1 MACWQELYKMLLDE
15 QMSAYDIV
23 EKLAVKP
30 SRLKRMLESKR
41 LAARLRM
48 VESVVD
54 RRAAHVIIAAVD
66 TAMPELSKLTRADK
80 PETARR
86 ACLDVIATAKQVY
99 REQKQHKWPPLSPAG
114 ADRQGSAA
122 ADRLSSAAARP
133 VPAEG
138 DSAARTKPAASQE
151 ADRAA
156 GEPARS
162 PGPGEVAPAAAAP
175 PGDGRQG
182 PPRKK
187 REGKVQMT
195 LESFEAM
202 VAERRRWREQIKRHG
217 GERIARLIQSGRLEG
232 RRRRFGI

>member
-23 EKLAVKP
+23 EKLDVKP

-41 LAARLRM
+41 LAARLGM
-48 VESVVD
+48 VESLVD

-66 TAMPELSKLTRADK
+66 TAMPGLSKLTRADK

-99 REQKQHKWPPLSPAG
+99 REQKQHKWPPLS
-114 ADRQGSAA
+114 AA
-122 ADRLSSAAARP
+122 ADRHDSAAARP
-133 VPAEG
+133 APARD
-138 DSAARTKPAASQE
+138 DSAARTKPAASPQAGE
-151 ADRAA
+151 VASAA
-156 GEPARS
+156 GEPAGS
-162 PGPGEVAPAAAAP
+162 AEPGEVASAAAAP
-175 PGDGRQG
+175 PGDAQQR

>member
-15 QMSAYDIV
+15 RMSAYDIV

-30 SRLKRMLESKR
+30 SRLKRMLQSKR

-54 RRAAHVIIAAVD
+54 RRAAHVIIAAID
-66 TAMPELSKLTRADK
+66 TAMPGLSKLTRADK

-86 ACLDVIATAKQVY
+86 ACLDVIATAKQVF
-99 REQKQHKWPPLSPAG
+99 REQKQQWPPIRSAADRQASAG
-114 ADRQGSAA
+114 ADRRDSAGA
-122 ADRLSSAAARP
+122 RSA
-133 VPAEG
+133 PAEV
-138 DSAARTKPAASQE
+138 DSAAARTKPVASPEAGPAA
-151 ADRAA
+151 A
-156 GEPARS
+156 EPDRS
-162 PGPGEVAPAAAAP
+162 PEPGEVASAAAVP
-175 PGDGRQG
+175 PGDAQQS

-187 REGKVQMT
+187 TPRKVQISV
-195 LESFEAM
+195 EAFEAR
-202 VAERRRWREQIKRHG
+202 VAERRRFREQIKRHG

>member
-1 MACWQELYKMLLDE
+1 MACWQELYKMLLNE
-15 QMSAYDIV
+15 RMSAYDIV

-48 VESVVD
+48 VESLVD

-66 TAMPELSKLTRADK
+66 TAMPGLSKLTRADK

-99 REQKQHKWPPLSPAG
+99 REQKQQWPPLSAAG
-114 ADRQGSAA
+114 AERRGSAA
-122 ADRLSSAAARP
+122 GERQASAAARP
-133 VPAEG
+133 APAEG
-138 DSAARTKPAASQE
+138 DSAAARTKPAASQE
-151 ADRAA
+151 
-156 GEPARS
+156 
-162 PGPGEVAPAAAAP
+162 GEVASAAAAP
-175 PGDGRQG
+175 PGDAQQS

-187 REGKVQMT
+187 TPGKVQMT

-202 VAERRRWREQIKRHG
+202 VAERRRFREQIKRHG